1 MMKSDRKPGASR
13 RIGAIPFGAR
23 PRNSGHG
30 DRPDFRSFG
39 LCQKSSE
46 SFASQSSFAA
56 ATNACKTSGPITS
69 SWVIRFLALAAVAV
83 GLIGTPANASDAL
96 KKQSTWQTLSADQ
109 WATRLRSDLDSLGVS
124 PDVIDQASDQ
134 FLDAVQTDDV
144 DPLDAFVELAAG
156 IDRSMADLVDLSRQD
171 LTAAAG
177 SIDPSGPNYAALNS
191 LPESTR
197 DAVRIWMGR
206 ELTQQRLYDEA
217 LPVIA
222 EVDAIS
228 SVAPASLLFYRGV
241 CYHALLMKT
250 EALADLRRLMENPD
264 DAPQRFVKTAQLMV
278 ADIRPMKPDSLDEI
292 SRMMTDVQRRLD
304 LGRAN
309 EEVEQREQQIID
321 KLTKMIDKIEEQ
333 QQQQQ
338 QAASAG
344 SSGSSGG
351 KPGGG
356 MADSMAD
363 GNPLGKGDVDRKDVD
378 QGPAWGNLPPA
389 ERHEAI
395 QQISRDLPTHYR
407 DAIEAYFRKMATDQ
421 G

>member
-1 MMKSDRKPGASR
+1 MMKSDRKLGATR
-13 RIGAIPFGAR
+13 MLGATPFGAR
-23 PRNSGHG
+23 PRTSGHA
-30 DRPDFRSFG
+30 DCPDFRSSV
-39 LCQKSSE
+39 LCPKSSE
-46 SFASQSSFAA
+46 SVASQFSFAA
-56 ATNACKTSGPITS
+56 ATKPRNTSARLTS
-69 SWVIRFLALAAVAV
+69 SLIIGFLTLAAVAV
-83 GLIGTPANASDAL
+83 GPIGTPATASDAL

-134 FLDAVQTDDV
+134 FLHAVQTEDV